1 MLSCRLESKD
11 TFYSTLCEWW
21 TDWKFP
27 VVAITSLPERIFVV
41 SNDGVDLYAIPV
53 YFGDSDLCWIGFVT
67 GNKKSTKVQRN
78 GALEYLLDMV
88 ELHMKGIGAR
98 IAMTVSGTP
107 VLKRLYETS
116 DYTVSAK
123 GINEYIKKI

>member
-1 MLSCRLESKD
+1 MFSYRLESKD
-11 TFYSTLCEWW
+11 TFYDTLCEWW
-21 TDWKFP
+21 ADWKFP
-27 VVAITSLPERIFVV
+27 VVSITSLPERIFVV

-67 GNKKSTKVQRN
+67 GNKKSTKAQRD

-88 ELHMKGIGAR
+88 EYYMKGIGAR

-107 VLKRLYETS
+107 VLKRLYERS
-116 DYTVSAK
+116 DYVISAE
-123 GINEYIKKI
+123 GINEYIKRI

>member
-1 MLSCRLESKD
+1 MFSYRLESKD
-11 TFYSTLCEWW
+11 TFYDTLCEWW
-21 TDWKFP
+21 ADWKFP

-67 GNKKSTKVQRN
+67 GNKKSTKAQRD

-88 ELHMKGIGAR
+88 EYYMKGIGAR

-107 VLKRLYETS
+107 VLKRLYERS
-116 DYTVSAK
+116 DYVISAE

>member
-21 TDWKFP
+21 ADWKFP

-67 GNKKSTKVQRN
+67 GNKRSTKLQRD

-88 ELHMKGIGAR
+88 ELHMKSIGAR

-107 VLKRLYETS
+107 VLKRLYERS
-116 DYTVSAK
+116 EYVLSAE
-123 GINEYIKKI
+123 GINEYIKRI

>member
-1 MLSCRLESKD
+1 MFSYRLESKD
-11 TFYSTLCEWW
+11 TFYDTLCEWW

-67 GNKKSTKVQRN
+67 GNKNSTKAQRD

-88 ELHMKGIGAR
+88 EYYMKGIGAR

-107 VLKRLYETS
+107 VLKRLYERS
-116 DYTVSAK
+116 DYVISAE

>member
-21 TDWKFP
+21 ADWKFP

-67 GNKKSTKVQRN
+67 GNKKSTKLQRD

-88 ELHMKGIGAR
+88 ELHMKGLGAR
-98 IAMTVSGTP
+98 ISMTVSGTP
-107 VLKRLYETS
+107 VLKRLYERS

>member
-1 MLSCRLESKD
+1 MFSYRLESKYD
-11 TFYSTLCEWW
+11 FYDTLCEWW
-21 TDWKFP
+21 EDWNFP
-27 VVAITSLPERIFVV
+27 VVSITSLPERVFVV

-67 GNKKSTKVQRN
+67 GNKKSTKIQRN
-78 GALEYLLDMV
+78 GALEYLIDMV
-88 ELHMKGIGAR
+88 EAHMKHIGAR
-98 IAMTVSGTP
+98 IVMTVSGTP

>member
-67 GNKKSTKVQRN
+67 GNKRSTKLQRD

-88 ELHMKGIGAR
+88 ELHMKSIGAR

-107 VLKRLYETS
+107 VLKRLYERS
-116 DYTVSAK
+116 EYVLSAE
-123 GINEYIKKI
+123 GINEYIKRI

>member
-1 MLSCRLESKD
+1 MFSYRLESKD
-11 TFYSTLCEWW
+11 TFYYTLCEWW
-21 TDWKFP
+21 ADWKFP
-27 VVAITSLPERIFVV
+27 AVAITSLPERIFVV

-67 GNKKSTKVQRN
+67 GNKNSTKVQRD

-88 ELHMKGIGAR
+88 EYYMKGIGAR

-107 VLKRLYETS
+107 VLKRLYERS

>member
-1 MLSCRLESKD
+1 MLSCRLESKH
-11 TFYSTLCEWW
+11 TFYDTLCEWW
-21 TDWKFP
+21 ADWKFP

-67 GNKKSTKVQRN
+67 GNKRSTKLQRD

-88 ELHMKGIGAR
+88 ELHMKSLGSR

-107 VLKRLYETS
+107 VLKRLYERS
-116 DYTVSAK
+116 DYVISAE
-123 GINEYIKKI
+123 GINEYIKRI

>member
-1 MLSCRLESKD
+1 MFSYRLESKD
-11 TFYSTLCEWW
+11 TFYDTLCEWW
-21 TDWKFP
+21 ADWKFP

-41 SNDGVDLYAIPV
+41 SNDGIDLYAIPV

-67 GNKKSTKVQRN
+67 GNKNSTKVQRD

-88 ELHMKGIGAR
+88 EYYMKGIGAR

-107 VLKRLYETS
+107 VLKRLYERS
-116 DYTVSAK
+116 DYVISAE
-123 GINEYIKKI
+123 GINEYIKRI

>member
-1 MLSCRLESKD
+1 MFSCRLESKD
-11 TFYSTLCEWW
+11 MFYDTLCEWW
-21 TDWKFP
+21 ADWKFP
-27 VVAITSLPERIFVV
+27 AVAITSLPERIFVV

-67 GNKKSTKVQRN
+67 GNKNSTKVQRD

-88 ELHMKGIGAR
+88 EYYMKGIGAR

-107 VLKRLYETS
+107 VLKRLYERS
-116 DYTVSAK
+116 DYTMSAE

>member
-11 TFYSTLCEWW
+11 TFYDTLCEWW
-21 TDWKFP
+21 ADWKFP

-67 GNKKSTKVQRN
+67 GNKRSTKLQRD

-88 ELHMKGIGAR
+88 ELHMKSLGAR

-107 VLKRLYETS
+107 VLKRLYERS
-116 DYTVSAK
+116 DYVISAE
-123 GINEYIKKI
+123 GINEYIKRI

>member
-1 MLSCRLESKD
+1 MFSYRLESKD
-11 TFYSTLCEWW
+11 TFYDTLCEWW
-21 TDWKFP
+21 ADWKFP

-67 GNKKSTKVQRN
+67 GNKNSTKSQRD

-88 ELHMKGIGAR
+88 EYYMKGIGAR

-107 VLKRLYETS
+107 VLKRLYERS
-116 DYTVSAK
+116 DYVISAE